1 MVKIITDSTSDLS
14 ADLLER
20 FNIDVLPLHILL
32 GDEEF
37 EDGKTI
43 TPERIYEWADEN
55 KTTPKTSAPSEV
67 FAKEL
72 FEKNLEKYDEL
83 IVFTISFS
91 MSTSGNVCRL
101 AAEEL
106 EAEDKIH
113 VVDSKNLSTGIGLL
127 VVKAA
132 ELAKE
137 GKNAKEI
144 LEVIDSLIPNVR
156 ASFVVD
162 TLEYLHRGGRCSGLA
177 AMMGT
182 VLKLHPKIVVKD
194 GAMLPEKKYRGA
206 IDNVI
211 MNYAKDMESEI
222 KSAYKDRVFITHS
235 GCDAKVVN
243 SVKDYLKSLNIFDE
257 IHETRAGGVVSS
269 HCGPGTLGV
278 LYIMK

>member
-1 MVKIITDSTSDLS
+1 MSMENYKI
-14 ADLLER
+14 A
-20 FNIDVLPLHILL
+20 PL
-32 GDEEF
+32 
-37 EDGKTI
+37 
-43 TPERIYEWADEN
+43 
-55 KTTPKTSAPSEV
+55 
-67 FAKEL
+67 
-72 FEKNLEKYDEL
+72 
-83 IVFTISFS
+83 
-91 MSTSGNVCRL
+91 
-101 AAEEL
+101 
-106 EAEDKIH
+106 
-113 VVDSKNLSTGIGLL
+113 
-127 VVKAA
+127 
-132 ELAKE
+132 
-137 GKNAKEI
+137 

-278 LYIMK
+278 LYIVK